1 VLSAI
6 VLINCHFPFEKE
18 ILEKLQS
25 LTEIR
30 NIYRTQGIYDL
41 IVKITSPSEEKFKGT
56 MTEIGNLHRV
66 NSTVAL
72 IIKKEVLY
80 NSVTE
85 GDPSKFA

>member
-18 ILEKLQS
+18 ILEKLEN
-25 LTEIR
+25 LIEVR

-41 IVKITSPSEEKFKGT
+41 IVKIISPSEEEFKRT
-56 MTEIGNLHRV
+56 MIEIGKLHRV

-72 IIKKEVLY
+72 IIKKRVL
-80 NSVTE
+80 
-85 GDPSKFA
+85 